1 MAKWLNSGSGSRRG
15 LGYNPTIS
23 PNQGNT
29 VSIHLINEDS
39 AKHSKHN
46 LNIDEYGIHTN
57 DLGYFQTQTVTFTVN
72 KTGTFDYYCDIHPEM
87 NGKIIVV

>member
-1 MAKWLNSGSGSRRG
+1 LITEVYTYNSQSIGMTKWLNSGSGSRIG

-39 AKHSKHN
+39 DTHSKYN
-46 LNIDEYGIHTN
+46 INIDDFDALTN
-57 DLGYFQTQTVTFTVN
+57 ELGYFQSQIITYN
-72 KTGTFDYYCDIHPEM
+72 K
-87 NGKIIVV
+87 

>member
-1 MAKWLNSGSGSRRG
+1 MAKWSNNGSGSRIG

-39 AKHSKHN
+39 DTHSKYN
-46 LNIDEYGIHTN
+46 INIDDFDALTN
-57 DLGYFQTQTVTFTVN
+57 ELGYFQSQIITYN
-72 KTGTFDYYCDIHPEM
+72 K
-87 NGKIIVV
+87 

>member
-1 MAKWLNSGSGSRRG
+1 MAKWLNSGSGSRIG

-39 AKHSKHN
+39 DTHSKHN
-46 LNIDEYGIHTN
+46 INIDDFDALTN
-57 DLGYFQTQTVTFTVN
+57 ELGYFQSQIITYN
-72 KTGTFDYYCDIHPEM
+72 K
-87 NGKIIVV
+87 